1 MLQAMDPASRGIKMA
16 SSKPIGSID
25 IRDILSILGR
35 RKWLVILPLP
45 LVAVLAFAS
54 SYLLA
59 PEYESSTIIAIDPQV
74 QLIGDLQRML
84 SEPSSYT
91 MMQSRDR
98 ENVLRSIFNELTSSH
113 YAELLAERMQF
124 VASHHI
130 EEKAREYV
138 SIQTNLTIERARLMV
153 LQDILTESVGL
164 VWAAGDQIKIT
175 VMSTDALEARDWAN
189 NLGDIFIA
197 EKMRED
203 LDDIR
208 SSQDFSDVQLDKYE
222 RQVQEKTGNVT
233 RMEQRLARLRSND
246 AVTSET
252 NQSGIED
259 EISQTDTEV
268 NDLRGQERTLLGRL
282 HGVSG
287 LNVNQLQ
294 LPNSDAKKEAAAELE
309 NKLKEIGDLLSKYPW
324 SNPQV
329 INFKLQQKHLLET
342 IEIENKSLVNAQY
355 AQLDQ
360 ATRNDLVSLVNARDR
375 LNYLYSKKPYLQS
388 ALSDLAPAA
397 DAIPEY
403 EAQLAQLQRE
413 LQVAIDIRDRFR
425 RQQESSTISQALLED
440 RSSSKY
446 RKVEPAKMPLKPVS
460 PNRMKILAIGI
471 VLGLSIGGAAVLA
484 AELMDTSF
492 KKVDDVEEILGL
504 RVIGISPK
512 VDFEELVKKR

>member
-1 MLQAMDPASRGIKMA
+1 MA
-16 SSKPIGSID
+16 SSKSIGLID
-25 IRDILSILGR
+25 LRDIFGMLWR
-35 RKWLVILPLP
+35 RKWLVIIPLP
-45 LVAVLAFAS
+45 LVAVLAFAG

-59 PEYESSTIIAIDPQV
+59 PAYESSTIIAINPQI

-84 SEPSSYT
+84 SQPTNYAL
-91 MMQSRDR
+91 MQGSDR
-98 ENVLRSIFNELTSSH
+98 SDMLQSIYNELTSSR
-113 YAELLAERMQF
+113 YAELLSERMQF
-124 VASHHI
+124 VAAHNI
-130 EEKAREYV
+130 EQKATEYV
-138 SIQTNLTIERARLMV
+138 NIQPNLTIDRARLIV
-153 LQDILTESVGL
+153 LQDLLKKSVGL
-164 VWAAGDQIKIT
+164 GWASSDQIRISVT
-175 VMSTDALEARDWAN
+175 SPDAVEARDMAN
-189 NLGDIFIA
+189 NLGDIFMA
-197 EKMRED
+197 EKMRQD
-203 LDDIR
+203 LSDIR

-222 RQVQEKTGNVT
+222 RQVQDKTGNVT
-233 RMEQRLARLRSND
+233 RMEQRLTRLRSNE

-252 NQSGIED
+252 NRSGIED

-282 HGVSG
+282 RGVSG
-287 LNVNQLQ
+287 LNLTQLQ
-294 LPNSDAKKEAAAELE
+294 LPNSDAKKEAIAELE
-309 NKLKEIGDLLSKYPW
+309 NRLKEIGDLLSKYTW

-342 IEIENKSLVNAQY
+342 VEIENKSLVNAQY

-360 ATRNDLVSLVNARDR
+360 TTRNDLVSLVNARDR

-388 ALSDLAPAA
+388 ALSDLAPAD

-446 RKVEPAKMPLKPVS
+446 RKVEPAKMPLGPVS
-460 PNRMKILAIGI
+460 PDRMKILAMGI
-471 VLGLSIGGAAVLA
+471 VLGLAIGGAAVLVV
-484 AELMDTSF
+484 ELMDTSF
-492 KKVDDVEEILGL
+492 KKVEDVEEILGL

-512 VDFEELVKKR
+512 VNFEELLKK